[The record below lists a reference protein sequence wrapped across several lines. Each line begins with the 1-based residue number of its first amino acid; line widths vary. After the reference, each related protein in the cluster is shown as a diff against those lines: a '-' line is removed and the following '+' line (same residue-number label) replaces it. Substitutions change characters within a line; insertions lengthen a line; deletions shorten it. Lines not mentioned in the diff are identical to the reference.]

1 MNIEIDETRDFKL
14 IAHLVEFVQN
24 LHAQFLPTI
33 YKPFEYNEIQKVM
46 NVMLSNDMNR
56 VFVAKL
62 NDEIIGYILIV
73 IKNIPESAFYF
84 THQIIHID
92 QLSVSEKYKRNGVG
106 AILMDKAEKLAKE
119 LNINRMELD
128 YLEFNLNAKSFFH
141 NKGFLPY
148 RGKMVKHL
156 D

>member
-1 MNIEIDETRDFKL
+1 L
-14 IAHLVEFVQN
+14 IAHLVEHVQN

-46 NVMLSNDMNR
+46 DVMLSNEMNR

-156 D
+156 G

>member
-1 MNIEIDETRDFKL
+1 MNIEINETRDFNL
-14 IAHLVEFVQN
+14 IAHLVEHVQN

-46 NVMLSNDMNR
+46 DVMLSNEMNR

-156 D
+156 G

>member
-1 MNIEIDETRDFKL
+1 MNIEISETREFKQ
-14 IAHLVEFVQN
+14 IAHLVEHVQN

-33 YKPFEYNEIQKVM
+33 YKPFDYNEIQKVM
-46 NVMLSNDMNR
+46 DVMLSNEMNR

-92 QLSVSEKYKRNGVG
+92 QLSVSEKYKRNGIG
-106 AILMDKAEKLAKE
+106 TLLMDKAEKLAKE

-128 YLEFNLNAKSFFH
+128 YLEFNLNAKSFFQ

-148 RGKMVKHL
+148 RGKMVKQL
-156 D
+156 S

>member
-1 MNIEIDETRDFKL
+1 MNIEISETKEFKT
-14 IAHLVEFVQN
+14 ISHLVKEVQN
-24 LHAQFLPTI
+24 LHSNFSPTI
-33 YKPFEYNEIQKVM
+33 YKPFDYNEIQKVM
-46 NVMLSNDMNR
+46 DNMLSNEMNR

-84 THQIIHID
+84 THQIIHVD

-106 AILMDKAEKLAKE
+106 AILMNKAEKLAKE

-128 YLEFNLNAKSFFH
+128 FLEFNLNAKSFFH
-141 NKGFLPY
+141 KKGFLPY
-148 RGKMVKHL
+148 RGKMVKLL

>member
-1 MNIEIDETRDFKL
+1 MNIEIIETREFKM
-14 IAHLVEFVQN
+14 IAHLVEHVQN

-33 YKPFEYNEIQKVM
+33 YKPFDFNEIQKVM
-46 NVMLSNDMNR
+46 EAMLSNEMNR
-56 VFVAKL
+56 IFVAKL
-62 NDEIIGYILIV
+62 NDEVIGYILIV

-92 QLSVSEKYKRNGVG
+92 QLCVAENFKRNGVG
-106 AILMDKAEKLAKE
+106 AILIDKAEKLAKE

-148 RGKMVKHL
+148 RGKMVKHVG
-156 D
+156 